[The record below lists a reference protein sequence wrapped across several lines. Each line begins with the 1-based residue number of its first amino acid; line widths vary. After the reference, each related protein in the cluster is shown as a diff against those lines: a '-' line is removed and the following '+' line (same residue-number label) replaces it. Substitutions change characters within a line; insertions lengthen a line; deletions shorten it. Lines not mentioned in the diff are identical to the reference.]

1 VQIPHDRNKTKKN
14 KSLRVADNS
23 AEGKNNGRL
32 GCLDNYQQGM
42 SNGRFWCLDNY
53 QQGMN
58 NGRFWDGDN
67 YQQLKITKRIA
78 AGSYSSATSNGRLAH
93 KLFVS
98 RV

>member
-42 SNGRFWCLDNY
+42 SNGRFW
-53 QQGMN
+53 
-58 NGRFWDGDN
+58 DGDN